1 MTSVAFAALA
11 LVSLSVGGA
20 AAGGRRLVWTGIDND
35 QQFENELNW
44 LPAFRP
50 GANDTLVIDSH
61 NAGAADAVIVV
72 INGPF
77 TVAAIELGHSSTRQ
91 ARIRLMT
98 PLTVT
103 GALKGGPNGHLEL
116 SSSEAVFSGGSV
128 SLGGELA
135 FKAGRLVGDVAV
147 GGLANFAEGSTKLL
161 DGCRLTVTSTEKMNV
176 CGTLLFA
183 KGASVTA
190 NVGVKGKGRFAMQV
204 HDKSVGNR
212 FVAKGLQWRQ
222 S

>member
-1 MTSVAFAALA
+1 MRSAVLAALA
-11 LVSLSVGGA
+11 VSLAVGA
-20 AAGGRRLVWTGIDND
+20 AADGRRLVWTGIMND
-35 QQFENELNW
+35 QQWGNPGNW
-44 LPAFRP
+44 YPDGTP
-50 GANDTLVIDSH
+50 GANDTVVIDSH
-61 NAGAADAVIVV
+61 NKGEADAVVV
-72 INGPF
+72 LINGPYR
-77 TVAAIELGHSSTRQ
+77 VAAMELGHSSTRQ

-116 SSSEAVFSGGSV
+116 SSSDAVFSGGAV

-135 FKAGRLVGDVAV
+135 FFAGRLVGDVAV
-147 GGLANFAEGSTKLL
+147 GGLANFGKSSTKLL
-161 DGCRLTVTSTEKMNV
+161 DGCRLTVASAEKMQV
-176 CGTLLFA
+176 CGTLLFT

-190 NVGVKGKGRFAMQV
+190 NVGVKGKGRFAMRV
-204 HDKSVGNR
+204 DDKTVGNS